1 MEIEKI
7 LTVAA
12 PPAQVWALLLDPAV
26 MGSCVPGM
34 KSIDVV
40 SDVEYLAEMHVK
52 IAFISARFKMKT
64 TIVETR
70 PPFYLRSE
78 GTGEDASVA
87 SSLKQVSEIFLSE
100 LPDGQTELRMKIKVD
115 VLGRLGTFGLS
126 VMKTKA
132 DRMWDEFGVN
142 LAARLA
148 PAIQPLENSALASS
162 QEADAVSAPDMPQ
175 GATPEIASATTGSD
189 LARNQP
195 ARPSS
200 IKRSWLS
207 RLFSPALQERAV
219 QAAPGWPHV
228 RVDLKRGD
236 TTATV
241 YWPTAD
247 SKACADWLR
256 DYAR

>member
-1 MEIEKI
+1 MDIEKI

-34 KSIDVV
+34 KSIQVV

-52 IAFISARFKMKT
+52 IAFVSARFKIRT

-70 PPFYLRSE
+70 PPHYLRSE

-100 LPDGQTELRMKIKVD
+100 MPDGQTELRMKIKVD

-148 PAIQPLENSALASS
+148 PEGTATAAEQSPATTEPTVSQAGESGAALPASS
-162 QEADAVSAPDMPQ
+162 PAHHDRALPLALPQ
-175 GATPEIASATTGSD
+175 GANRTFE
-189 LARNQP
+189 
-195 ARPSS
+195 
-200 IKRSWLS
+200 KRSWLA
-207 RLFSPALQERAV
+207 RVLGLPPAT
-219 QAAPGWPHV
+219 QAQRDANDIVIEV
-228 RVDLKRGD
+228 RR
-236 TTATV
+236 
-241 YWPTAD
+241 AD
-247 SKACADWLR
+247 SLVTIRWPVQSASACGLWLR
-256 DYAR
+256 DYLK

>member
-12 PPAQVWALLLDPAV
+12 PPAQVWALLLDPTV

-52 IAFISARFKMKT
+52 IAFISARFKIKT

-148 PAIQPLENSALASS
+148 PAIEQQPASNTVAS
-162 QEADAVSAPDMPQ
+162 PPQAGAV
-175 GATPEIASATTGSD
+175 PEIAGATATGGD
-189 LARNQP
+189 LARHRP
-195 ARPSS
+195 ATPAGT
-200 IKRSWLS
+200 KRSWLS
-207 RLFSPALQERAV
+207 RLFNAAPQEQAA

>member
-12 PPAQVWALLLDPAV
+12 PPAQVWALLLDPTV

-52 IAFISARFKMKT
+52 IAFISARFKLKT

-148 PAIQPLENSALASS
+148 PQLPASDAVAAP
-162 QEADAVSAPDMPQ
+162 QEADAAPRPDMPP
-175 GATPEIASATTGSD
+175 AAVPEIAGAATGGD
-189 LARNQP
+189 P
-195 ARPSS
+195 ARHRPASPLNAR
-200 IKRSWLS
+200 RSWWS
-207 RLFSPALQERAV
+207 RLFGPAPQEQAA
-219 QAAPGWPHV
+219 QAAPAWPHV

-241 YWPTAD
+241 YWPTTD

-256 DYAR
+256 DCAR

>member
-12 PPAQVWALLLDPAV
+12 PPAQVWALLLDPTV

-52 IAFISARFKMKT
+52 IAFISARFKIKT

-100 LPDGQTELRMKIKVD
+100 LSDGQTELRMKIKVD

-148 PAIQPLENSALASS
+148 PAVQPPADNALASP
-162 QEADAVSAPDMPQ
+162 QQADAGPTPDMQQ
-175 GATPEIASATTGSD
+175 GRVPEIAGAASGGD
-189 LARNQP
+189 LRHRLASP
-195 ARPSS
+195 VG

-207 RLFSPALQERAV
+207 RLFSPAPQEQDA
-219 QAAPGWPHV
+219 QAAPVWPHV

>member
-34 KSIDVV
+34 KSIEVV

-52 IAFISARFKMKT
+52 IAFISARFKIKT

-148 PAIQPLENSALASS
+148 PAVQQQPASDNIAAPPDADPVPDIAGASAGGELA
-162 QEADAVSAPDMPQ
+162 VHRP
-175 GATPEIASATTGSD
+175 ATPV
-189 LARNQP
+189 
-195 ARPSS
+195 S

-207 RLFSPALQERAV
+207 RLFSPAPQAQAA
-219 QAAPGWPHV
+219 QAAPAWPHV

-236 TTATV
+236 TSATV

>member
-1 MEIEKI
+1 
-7 LTVAA
+7 
-12 PPAQVWALLLDPAV
+12 
-26 MGSCVPGM
+26 M
-34 KSIDVV
+34 KSIEVV

-52 IAFISARFKMKT
+52 IAFISARFKIKT
-64 TIVETR
+64 NIVETR

-142 LAARLA
+142 LATRLA
-148 PAIQPLENSALASS
+148 PAVQQPADNAIAAP
-162 QEADAVSAPDMPQ
+162 QQADAV
-175 GATPEIASATTGSD
+175 PEIASATATGGD
-189 LARNQP
+189 LAMHRP
-195 ARPSS
+195 ASPVAT
-200 IKRSWLS
+200 KRSWLS
-207 RLFSPALQERAV
+207 RLFNPAPQAQAA
-219 QAAPGWPHV
+219 QAAPAWPHV

-236 TTATV
+236 TSATV

>member
-12 PPAQVWALLLDPAV
+12 PPAQVWALLLDPTV
-26 MGSCVPGM
+26 MGSCAPGM

-52 IAFISARFKMKT
+52 IAFISARFKIKT

-148 PAIQPLENSALASS
+148 PAVLQSAGEATASPQDS
-162 QEADAVSAPDMPQ
+162 GAVPTPDMSQ
-175 GATPEIASATTGSD
+175 GAVPESAGATVADD
-189 LARNQP
+189 LARHQP
-195 ARPSS
+195 VG

-207 RLFSPALQERAV
+207 RLFSPTPQEQEA
-219 QAAPGWPHV
+219 QAAPVWPHV

>member
-1 MEIEKI
+1 MDIEKI

-34 KSIDVV
+34 KSIQVV

-52 IAFISARFKMKT
+52 IAFVSARFKIKT
-64 TIVETR
+64 TIVDTR
-70 PPFYLRSE
+70 PPYYLRSE

-100 LPDGQTELRMKIKVD
+100 MPDGQTELRMKIRVD

-148 PAIQPLENSALASS
+148 PEGADTVTEQTTTMVEPTVSQGDEGSTLLPASS
-162 QEADAVSAPDMPQ
+162 SGHHDTALPGALPQ
-175 GATPEIASATTGSD
+175 GASRTFEKQSW
-189 LARNQP
+189 LARMLGLTP
-195 ARPSS
+195 TT
-200 IKRSWLS
+200 
-207 RLFSPALQERAV
+207 
-219 QAAPGWPHV
+219 QAQRDANDIVIEV
-228 RVDLKRGD
+228 RR
-236 TTATV
+236 
-241 YWPTAD
+241 AD
-247 SKACADWLR
+247 SLVTIRWPVQSANACGVWLR
-256 DYAR
+256 DYLK

>member
-7 LTVAA
+7 LTLAA
-12 PPAQVWALLLDPAV
+12 PPPQVWALLLDPAV

-34 KSIDVV
+34 KSIEVV

-52 IAFISARFKMKT
+52 IAFISARFKIKT

-70 PPFYLRSE
+70 PPHYLRSE

-132 DRMWDEFGVN
+132 DRMWDEFGIN
-142 LAARLA
+142 LAVRLA
-148 PAIQPLENSALASS
+148 PTGQQAPEDHVLE
-162 QEADAVSAPDMPQ
+162 APS
-175 GATPEIASATTGSD
+175 ESASARGKDSATDLKHMPRPLLVAKTKTG
-189 LARNQP
+189 Q
-195 ARPSS
+195 
-200 IKRSWLS
+200 SWWS
-207 RLFSPALQERAV
+207 RVFN
-219 QAAPGWPHV
+219 AAPEQTAQTAPAWPHI
-228 RVDLKRGD
+228 RIELKRGAAV
-236 TTATV
+236 ATV
-241 YWPTAD
+241 YWPTTD

-256 DYAR
+256 EYTI

>member
-1 MEIEKI
+1 MDIEKI

-12 PPAQVWALLLDPAV
+12 PPAQVWALLLDPTV
-26 MGSCVPGM
+26 MGACVPGM
-34 KSIDVV
+34 KSIQVV

-52 IAFISARFKMKT
+52 IAFVSARFKIKT

-70 PPFYLRSE
+70 PPHYLRSE

-142 LAARLA
+142 LAARLMPASLVTAA
-148 PAIQPLENSALASS
+148 PAAAEAASPDTALTHVHGTSESNVAPSASHNAL
-162 QEADAVSAPDMPQ
+162 QMPGVTQ
-175 GATPEIASATTGSD
+175 T
-189 LARNQP
+189 LQQ
-195 ARPSS
+195 
-200 IKRSWLS
+200 RSWLA
-207 RLFSPALQERAV
+207 RLFG
-219 QAAPGWPHV
+219 AAPASAIARDANDIVIEV
-228 RVDLKRGD
+228 RR
-236 TTATV
+236 
-241 YWPTAD
+241 AD
-247 SKACADWLR
+247 SVVTIRWPVQSANDCGMWLR
-256 DYAR
+256 DYLK